1 MYLIGDIGNTETK
14 IFLFN
19 EKLKLKKKWTIS
31 SISLTN
37 TYLDSKIKLTLIEIS
52 KIKKILFSSVVP
64 NTFQLIK
71 KFLIK
76 KNKKLK
82 IYEKKQIDFK
92 KLIKLKVNRKQV
104 GSDRIA
110 NAIGVTNNNKN
121 YIVIDFG
128 TATTFDIVGKNGSY
142 DGGII
147 APGINLSLEA
157 LYSATSRLP
166 KIAIRQL
173 NDEKNTLIGRNT
185 IAAIESGVYWGYVC
199 MIEGLIFKLKKIYKN
214 SKILVTG
221 GLSSIFIKNI
231 STIDLVEKDLTI
243 LGLAHMYISHFK
255 INR

>member
-31 SISLTN
+31 TISLTN
-37 TYLDSKIKLTLIEIS
+37 TYLDSKIKLTLIEIL

-64 NTFQLIK
+64 NAFQLIK

-82 IYEKKQIDFK
+82 IYELKQIDLK

-128 TATTFDIVGKNGSY
+128 TATTFDVIINKTY
-142 DGGII
+142 LGGVI
-147 APGINLSLEA
+147 APGVKLSLENLSNKA
-157 LYSATSRLP
+157 SLIP
-166 KIAIRQL
+166 KIKLSKIS
-173 NDEKNTLIGRNT
+173 NVIGTNTSE
-185 IAAIESGVYWGYVC
+185 AVKSGFFWGYL
-199 MIEGLIFKLKKIYKN
+199 GLIDNIIKLIKKQSRKQFKIVL
-214 SKILVTG
+214 TG
-221 GLSSIFIKNI
+221 GLSHLFKNTIKGKSVI
-231 STIDLVEKDLTI
+231 EKDLTI
-243 LGLAHMYISHFK
+243 TGLKKVIIK
-255 INR
+255 LIK

>member
-31 SISLTN
+31 SISLKK

-82 IYEKKQIDFK
+82 IYELKQIDLK

-110 NAIGVTNNNKN
+110 NAIGVMSNNQN

-128 TATTFDIVGKNGSY
+128 TATTFDVIIDKTY
-142 DGGII
+142 LGGVI
-147 APGINLSLEA
+147 APGVKLSLENLSNKA
-157 LYSATSRLP
+157 SLIP
-166 KIAIRQL
+166 KIKLSKIS
-173 NDEKNTLIGRNT
+173 NVIGTNTSE
-185 IAAIESGVYWGYVC
+185 AVKSGFFWGYL
-199 MIEGLIFKLKKIYKN
+199 GLIDNIIKLIKKQSRKQFKIVL
-214 SKILVTG
+214 TG
-221 GLSSIFIKNI
+221 GLSHLFKNTIKGKSVI
-231 STIDLVEKDLTI
+231 EKDLTI
-243 LGLAHMYISHFK
+243 TGLKKVIIK
-255 INR
+255 LIK

>member
-31 SISLTN
+31 SISLTK

-82 IYEKKQIDFK
+82 IYELKQIDLK
-92 KLIKLKVNRKQV
+92 NLIKLKVNRKQI

-110 NAIGVTNNNKN
+110 NAIGVMNNNKN

-128 TATTFDIVGKNGSY
+128 TATTFDVIINKTY
-142 DGGII
+142 LGGVI
-147 APGINLSLEA
+147 APGVKLSLENLSNKA
-157 LYSATSRLP
+157 SLIP
-166 KIAIRQL
+166 KIKLSKIS
-173 NDEKNTLIGRNT
+173 NVIGTNTSEAVKAGFF
-185 IAAIESGVYWGYVC
+185 WGYL
-199 MIEGLIFKLKKIYKN
+199 GLIDNIIKLIKKQSRKQFKI
-214 SKILVTG
+214 ILTG
-221 GLSSIFIKNI
+221 GLSHLFKNAIKGKSVI
-231 STIDLVEKDLTI
+231 EKDLTI
-243 LGLAHMYISHFK
+243 EGLKKVIIK
-255 INR
+255 LNK